1 MNFKI
6 IHVVKGRADP
16 QTLNGVN
23 RGIHC
28 IAEIQ
33 KKLGL
38 DVEVWG
44 ITKNIEL
51 DKHEHNYPLH
61 LFKPRKFFFLKNKNF
76 TTKLNNLSKQT
87 IFHFHSGFIPE
98 FYFLSKDLK
107 NKNFRWIISPH
118 GAYILNK
125 KIKGYYI
132 KCIYKLLFENSII
145 KNSAAMHAFSNS
157 DYNSLKSTISEKK
170 IIYIPNG
177 VNSDENF
184 KTTYNTDDILN
195 ISYCGRLEIKHKGL
209 DLLLKSIKLIA
220 DKKISVFLDIIG
232 DGRDYKKLKNLANKL
247 GIEKKIKFHN
257 KKIGKEKNNILKKS
271 DIFVHT
277 SRWDGIPSAVLE
289 AANLA
294 IPVMVSK
301 ATNLEKYIL
310 NSNSGYIIDK
320 LNEEIIS
327 SLFIKIIKDK
337 KSGELKHK
345 GVRARKMTLENFS
358 WQENVKL
365 INKNIYQKIIN

>member
-1 MNFKI
+1 M
-6 IHVVKGRADP
+6 
-16 QTLNGVN
+16 
-23 RGIHC
+23 
-28 IAEIQ
+28 
-33 KKLGL
+33 
-38 DVEVWG
+38 
-44 ITKNIEL
+44 
-51 DKHEHNYPLH
+51 
-61 LFKPRKFFFLKNKNF
+61 
-76 TTKLNNLSKQT
+76 
-87 IFHFHSGFIPE
+87 
-98 FYFLSKDLK
+98 
-107 NKNFRWIISPH
+107 
-118 GAYILNK
+118 
-125 KIKGYYI
+125 
-132 KCIYKLLFENSII
+132 
-145 KNSAAMHAFSNS
+145 
-157 DYNSLKSTISEKK
+157 
-170 IIYIPNG
+170 
-177 VNSDENF
+177 
-184 KTTYNTDDILN
+184 N

-271 DIFVHT
+271 DIFVHA

-294 IPVMVSK
+294 IPVMVSR